1 MEMFSESF
9 IREVKDILENPSTT
23 TLTTIPVARAKP
35 IPFVEEIRNRKDSVL
50 YQVMKCLI
58 CISLFL
64 INFES
69 VFFVVPRSR
78 SLTPKVACTSF
89 HTADLDPV
97 NSISG
102 TITFSHSD
110 RKQVKPWS

>member
-69 VFFVVPRSR
+69 VFFFVPR
-78 SLTPKVACTSF
+78 SLTPKVARTSF
-89 HTADLDPV
+89 HTADLDLASPCSL
-97 NSISG
+97 N
-102 TITFSHSD
+102 
-110 RKQVKPWS
+110 